1 MLIFIYYFRYQE
13 AIELLDNLRLFP
25 SRPMV
30 DPNGED
36 GFSYYVQRFLHL
48 EYPIQRIIDDIL
60 IMSVECIYNLYTEA
74 KMKGN
79 EQINYSQQQFNFND
93 GIQQREKEIFN
104 YLRQRISLLVTF
116 TGYIQNNLINST
128 NTIRKLNEIEVRM
141 M

>member
-1 MLIFIYYFRYQE
+1 
-13 AIELLDNLRLFP
+13 
-25 SRPMV
+25 MV

-79 EQINYSQQQFNFND
+79 EQISYSQQQFNFND

-104 YLRQRISLLVTF
+104 YLRHRISLLVTF
-116 TGYIQNNLINST
+116 TGYIQNSLINST